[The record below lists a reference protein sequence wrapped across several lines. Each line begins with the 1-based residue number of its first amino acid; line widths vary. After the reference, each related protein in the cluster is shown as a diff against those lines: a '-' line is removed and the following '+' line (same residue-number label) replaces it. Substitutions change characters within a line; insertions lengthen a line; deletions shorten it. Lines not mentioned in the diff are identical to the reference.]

1 MASLSI
7 CSLVSFFSGER
18 KSLDRGE
25 NHFKSDHVQSFIYS
39 RGVIK
44 GEVQA
49 SMKNKD
55 YKVTVSCQFGIT
67 TRMFNS
73 KNSQPRFHLQFNVYI
88 AEYIL
93 QLTCLFRLSFYQI
106 YLDENLEI
114 KNTECECPRGEFK
127 CSHAAAIFI
136 YGIHNLSRTDLE
148 CQWKRKRKAESVQ
161 SASQMFPAPPK
172 KKDYSLLA
180 RDPSREDRMWLYS
193 ELKRYGK
200 FTGTCWILSPEPQP
214 ATPLPI
220 KTIEDIIYSE
230 GFLMASTKEKQL
242 EYLIENAKVEERTI
256 NVVSTLTAGQRNS
269 PAWHQPRRG
278 RLTASNF
285 GSVLQE

>member
-93 QLTCLFRLSFYQI
+93 QLTCLFRIIFLSDLFSTP
-106 YLDENLEI
+106 LTAVTWL
-114 KNTECECPRGEFK
+114 
-127 CSHAAAIFI
+127 FI
-136 YGIHNLSRTDLE
+136 Y
-148 CQWKRKRKAESVQ
+148 
-161 SASQMFPAPPK
+161 P
-172 KKDYSLLA
+172 SLYITFI
-180 RDPSREDRMWLYS
+180 S
-193 ELKRYGK
+193 
-200 FTGTCWILSPEPQP
+200 IL
-214 ATPLPI
+214 
-220 KTIEDIIYSE
+220 
-230 GFLMASTKEKQL
+230 MKQL
-242 EYLIENAKVEERTI
+242 CWALGLYTRYSI
-256 NVVSTLTAGQRNS
+256 VV
-269 PAWHQPRRG
+269 
-278 RLTASNF
+278 
-285 GSVLQE
+285 